1 MNKNTYKTTGA
12 SALHAAESII
22 EQANKKLNRLGFS
35 AALATIGS
43 VEKVKEQRQS
53 LPVK

>member
-1 MNKNTYKTTGA
+1 MNKRAFKTNGS

-35 AALATIGS
+35 AVLATTGS
-43 VEKVKEQRQS
+43 VEQIKEQHQR
-53 LPVK
+53 LPIK